1 MSQSLRA
8 FTVKRRVEPY
18 WYLIA
23 VMLALGAALFIYHQV
38 TDLTPDRVAFHIS
51 SFNFDVFWYGVI
63 IVTGIGLGSYV
74 TSKVAADR
82 ADWVFQKH
90 VPASVQVRPITK
102 LSLPEEISRALT
114 KRKVSSMGH
123 LVFEWGLN
131 PGRLG
136 LNKAG
141 RKLVEKQLTR
151 LPEIKTEWLEEAP
164 WRQWNPDHVWSGVAW
179 CLVFGVVGARL
190 YHILAPSPSM
200 AALGIN
206 SAADY
211 LRNPLQL
218 VNLRNGGLG
227 IFGALVGGALGIIF
241 FTKRQRLSA
250 IEWTDLAVVGLA
262 LGQSIGRWANFINQ
276 ELYGSPSNLPWAIT
290 IDPAHRLPEFINFAR
305 FHPTFLYAS
314 IWSFI
319 TFLVL
324 LWLAG
329 SKRESMLKG
338 DLTALYLIMFSFGR
352 IMTELFRLD
361 SRLANIPGIKL
372 EIPVAT
378 LVAIT
383 IIVVLGITLIWRH
396 AKRRIR
402 AQKSS

>member
-1 MSQSLRA
+1 MSQRLK
-8 FTVKRRVEPY
+8 TLTNKRRAEPY

-23 VMLALGAALFIYHQV
+23 VMLALGAGLFIYHQV

-63 IVTGIGLGSYV
+63 IVTGIALGTYV
-74 TSKVAADR
+74 TSKVVAKR
-82 ADWVFQKH
+82 ADWIFQKH
-90 VPASVQVRPITK
+90 VPKSVQALSITK
-102 LSLPEEISRALT
+102 LSLPKEISRALT
-114 KRKVSSMGH
+114 KRNVSSMGQ

-141 RKLVEKQLTR
+141 RELVEKKLTR
-151 LPEIKTEWLEEAP
+151 LPKIKSEWLEDAP
-164 WRQWNPDHVWSGVAW
+164 WRQWNPDFVWSGVAW
-179 CLVFGVVGARL
+179 CLAFGVVGARF
-190 YHILAPSPSM
+190 YHILTPSPSM
-200 AALGIN
+200 ADIGIN
-206 SAADY
+206 SAVDY
-211 LRNPLQL
+211 FRNPLQL
-218 VNLRNGGLG
+218 INLRNGGLG
-227 IFGALVGGALGIIF
+227 IYGALVGGALGIIL
-241 FTKRQRLSA
+241 FTKRHRLSA
-250 IEWTDLAVVGLA
+250 IAWTDLAVVGLA

-290 IDPAHRLPEFINFAR
+290 IDPAHRLPEYINFAR

-324 LWLAG
+324 LWLAQN
-329 SKRESMLKG
+329 KRESILQG

-352 IMTELFRLD
+352 IVTELFRLD
-361 SRLANIPGIKL
+361 SRLANIPGLKL

-378 LVAIT
+378 LIAIT
-383 IIVVLGITLIWRH
+383 IIVILGITLIWRH
-396 AKRRIR
+396 VKRRNR